1 MDGFPGGPGPPAH
14 RFCTA
19 CVSACVC
26 SRARSCG
33 FVRFLSLGLLSRRS
47 AEFLVSFSLF
57 TSETFMRPAG
67 NFKAVYFFFQT
78 RVSLSL
84 SQLTLNMS
92 PFCQSILFLA
102 KSCKATI
109 LQYFFLMNRTLCKVC
124 IHTYKLLQDH
134 TSFYAYIAG
143 HTRQIYV

>member
-1 MDGFPGGPGPPAH
+1 MRSRA
-14 RFCTA
+14 
-19 CVSACVC
+19 
-26 SRARSCG
+26 RARSCG

-84 SQLTLNMS
+84 SQILSTFTFNLL
-92 PFCQSILFLA
+92 PFCQSI
-102 KSCKATI
+102 
-109 LQYFFLMNRTLCKVC
+109 FFGE
-124 IHTYKLLQDH
+124 KL
-134 TSFYAYIAG
+134 
-143 HTRQIYV
+143 